1 MKSTVKSEIKTLADI
16 VKSEKMSY
24 TAKNIHWTVKSADS
38 DDQRCKAV
46 VVFGLQAEGQNGRLH
61 PLVTVP
67 MKQILQDEVPPVKKA
82 KSESK
87 EVAVSVFTNAK
98 KLR

>member
-38 DDQRCKAV
+38 DDQRCKGV
-46 VVFGLQAEGQNGRLH
+46 VFFGLQAEGQNGRLH
-61 PLVTVP
+61 PLVTVL